1 MEPEESDHEG
11 QDVPSALV
19 RRACDQ
25 CRLRKIRCDKRT
37 PCSNCRSS
45 SIVCRST
52 GRGQKPPEPR
62 RRVLI
67 SNQYEKKIDLIEE
80 RLASIEST
88 LQQLAKN
95 TSQLQGSTGLNS
107 RESHFAPSPQ
117 KSTPSQPSFAT
128 SNPAKPKGP
137 LYLANP
143 TIEQHDHSSGF
154 EGSSSL
160 TAHGAYASAFL
171 ESAVSKSSPQ
181 VLSSPKISAAL
192 SSLKQLVGIQT
203 QRREADSQG
212 SQLPTKNARLGV
224 KRDIRDLEMPPLP
237 LVLDILRKVQET
249 PPAFFGGYV
258 PFLSVKYFTEKCREV
273 YFCIDDYSDAA
284 FVVTNFC
291 LYSALYEYGGMER
304 DASSREEHRHC
315 IEMCRDNL
323 ETALAN
329 LNILMPASHESI
341 MALALGA
348 MHALEISK
356 PSVAWTLASTAMNLC
371 QTLGY
376 HRITSMEH
384 DPISVQRQK
393 QHLFWSVYTILNM
406 MSLRLG
412 RASSIQNYDISLPP
426 LDESADV
433 PYPWG
438 PVCIWW
444 TRSAIIQSEVYQYL
458 YSPEALQKPESERV
472 THAHRL
478 AAEMQSKVMEP
489 FEKFMASDL
498 KISEIDLM
506 YLATDKVSRLA
517 IMTLIYRAIP
527 ASTDPGSVATFIPEC
542 IETAREALEIHR
554 QCVAA
559 LNETDDFM
567 KISYM
572 HWGILLSP
580 FVPFIVIF
588 CNIITKSNGDDLAR
602 LEEFIAS
609 LQPLSTFSQSVD
621 RLHTLCSVLGTV
633 ARLYYEANTR
643 TQTAADQDQDLIEV
657 GQEFDVYLSALGLAP
672 TNPMNPPNS
681 GAFQMGNSQ
690 GYFQTDNP
698 GMHVSSADISEQNGG
713 GFSALDPSQVQG
725 QDSGTA
731 AQLGN
736 WFWGNQYM
744 MGLLEEDLSQFNPS
758 LHLRRIQLNY
768 STARHIV
775 DAITLAS
782 EGFDAGTVLALW
794 FDQCGRAIRYS
805 REPLEDASDIA
816 NVSDAM
822 LNEYSC
828 WTNAQIGQAHE

>member
-1 MEPEESDHEG
+1 MEHEGSDHEG
-11 QDVPSALV
+11 REVPSALV

-45 SIVCRST
+45 SIACRST
-52 GRGQKPPEPR
+52 GEGQKPSEPR

-95 TSQLQGSTGLNS
+95 TSQPHSFTAPNRS
-107 RESHFAPSPQ
+107 ESHFAPSPQ
-117 KSTPSQPSFAT
+117 KSTPSQPSST
-128 SNPAKPKGP
+128 TPNSAKPKGP
-137 LYLANP
+137 LYLSNR
-143 TIEQHDHSSGF
+143 TIEEHDSSAGF

-171 ESAVSKSSPQ
+171 ESAVSQSSPQ
-181 VLSSPKISAAL
+181 VLSSPKITAAL
-192 SSLKQLVGIQT
+192 SSLKQLVGIQN
-203 QRREADSQG
+203 QRREADLQRSQP
-212 SQLPTKNARLGV
+212 LTKNARLGV
-224 KRDIRDLEMPPLP
+224 RRDIRDLEMPPLP
-237 LVLDILRKVQET
+237 VALDMLRNIQEN

-273 YFCIDDYSDAA
+273 YFCIQDYSDAA
-284 FVVTNFC
+284 FIITTFC
-291 LYSALYEYGGMER
+291 MYGLFHEYGGMEK
-304 DASSREEHRHC
+304 DVTMREEHHRY
-315 IEMCRDNL
+315 IEMCRNNL

-329 LNILMPASHESI
+329 LNILMPANHDSI
-341 MALALGA
+341 MALSLGA

-376 HRITSMEH
+376 HRLTSMEH
-384 DPISVQRQK
+384 DPVPVQRQK
-393 QHLFWSVYTILNM
+393 QLLFWTVYTILNM

-412 RASSIQNYDISLPP
+412 RASSIQNYDISLPMLEENP
-426 LDESADV
+426 EEI
-433 PYPWG
+433 PQPWG
-438 PVCIWW
+438 PVCSWW

-489 FEKFMASDL
+489 FEKFMSSDL
-498 KISEIDLM
+498 KVSDMDLM
-506 YLATDKVSRLA
+506 YLATDKISRLA

-527 ASTDPGSVATFIPEC
+527 ASADSGHGATFIPKC

-554 QCVAA
+554 NCVAA
-559 LNETDDFM
+559 LNETDNFM

-580 FVPFIVIF
+580 FVPFIVLF
-588 CNIITKSNGDDLAR
+588 CNIITTSNGDDLAL

-609 LQPLSTFSQSVD
+609 LQPLTTFSQSIE

-633 ARLYYEANTR
+633 ARLYFEANTR
-643 TQTAADQDQDLIEV
+643 TQAAADQENLIEV

-672 TNPMNPPNS
+672 PTHMNPLNS
-681 GAFQMGNSQ
+681 DNSQMVNSQ
-690 GYFQTDNP
+690 GYSHTDNP
-698 GMHVSSADISEQNGG
+698 AMHVSSAELSQPDVG
-713 GFSALDPSQVQG
+713 GFSAPVDSSQAPG
-725 QDSGTA
+725 QDLGTA

-744 MGLLEEDLSQFNPS
+744 MGLLEEDLSQFNP
-758 LHLRRIQLNY
+758 
-768 STARHIV
+768 
-775 DAITLAS
+775 
-782 EGFDAGTVLALW
+782 
-794 FDQCGRAIRYS
+794 GR
-805 REPLEDASDIA
+805 P
-816 NVSDAM
+816 
-822 LNEYSC
+822 
-828 WTNAQIGQAHE
+828 

>member
-1 MEPEESDHEG
+1 MDPGESNHEG
-11 QDVPSALV
+11 REVTSALI

-45 SIVCRST
+45 SIACRST
-52 GRGQKPPEPR
+52 GEGQKPSEPR

-95 TSQLQGSTGLNS
+95 TSQLQGFTAPNP

-117 KSTPSQPSFAT
+117 KSTPSQPSLT
-128 SNPAKPKGP
+128 TRNPAKPKGP

-143 TIEQHDHSSGF
+143 TLEQHDSSSGF

-181 VLSSPKISAAL
+181 VLSSPKINAAL
-192 SSLKQLVGIQT
+192 SSLKQLVGIQN
-203 QRREADSQG
+203 QRREADLQG
-212 SQLPTKNARLGV
+212 SQPTKNARLGV
-224 KRDIRDLEMPPLP
+224 RCDIRDLEMPPLP
-237 LVLDILRKVQET
+237 VVLDILRKIQEST
-249 PPAFFGGYV
+249 PACFGGYV

-273 YFCIDDYSDAA
+273 YFCIEDYSEAA
-284 FVVTNFC
+284 FVITNFC
-291 LYSALYEYGGMER
+291 LYGVFYEYGGMEKEG
-304 DASSREEHRHC
+304 SVREEHQNY

-323 ETALAN
+323 EAALAN
-329 LNILMPASHESI
+329 LNILMPATHESI
-341 MALALGA
+341 MALAA

-356 PSVAWTLASTAMNLC
+356 PSVGWTLASTAMNLC

-376 HRITSMEH
+376 HRFISMEH
-384 DPISVQRQK
+384 DPLPVQRQK
-393 QHLFWSVYTILNM
+393 QVLFWSIYTILNM

-412 RASSIQNYDISLPP
+412 RASPVQTYDISLPIP
-426 LDESADV
+426 DENVDV
-433 PYPWG
+433 PHPWG
-438 PVCIWW
+438 PVCMWW
-444 TRSAIIQSEVYQYL
+444 TRLAIIQSEVYQYL

-478 AAEMQSKVMEP
+478 AAEMKSKVMEP
-489 FEKFMASDL
+489 FEKFMSSDL
-498 KISEIDLM
+498 KVSEIDLM

-527 ASTDPGSVATFIPEC
+527 ASTDSDTVAAFIPEC
-542 IETAREALEIHR
+542 IETAREALEVHR

-572 HWGILLSP
+572 HCVIFDEMAIQAQTNKFSQKKYRGILLSP

-588 CNIITKSNGDDLAR
+588 CNIITTSNADDLSL

-609 LQPLSTFSQSVD
+609 LQPLCAFSQSID
-621 RLHTLCSVLGTV
+621 RLHTLCSVFGTV
-633 ARLYYEANTR
+633 ARLYFEANTR
-643 TQTAADQDQDLIEV
+643 TQTAADQDQNLAEV

-672 TNPMNPPNS
+672 PTHMNPPNS
-681 GAFQMGNSQ
+681 GTYPMGNSQ
-690 GYFQTDNP
+690 GYFQADNP
-698 GMHVSSADISEQNGG
+698 AMHVSPAELSQHHVG
-713 GFSALDPSQVQG
+713 GFSAPADSSQVQG
-725 QDSGTA
+725 QGSGTA

-744 MGLLEEDLSQFNPS
+744 MGLLEEDLSQVNS
-758 LHLRRIQLNY
+758 GW
-768 STARHIV
+768 S
-775 DAITLAS
+775 
-782 EGFDAGTVLALW
+782 
-794 FDQCGRAIRYS
+794 
-805 REPLEDASDIA
+805 
-816 NVSDAM
+816 
-822 LNEYSC
+822 
-828 WTNAQIGQAHE
+828 

>member
-1 MEPEESDHEG
+1 MEAEGSDYEG
-11 QDVPSALV
+11 REVPSTLV

-45 SIVCRST
+45 SIACRST
-52 GRGQKPPEPR
+52 GEGQKPSEPR

-67 SNQYEKKIDLIEE
+67 SNQYEKKIDSIEE

-95 TSQLQGSTGLNS
+95 TSQVQGFTTSNP

-117 KSTPSQPSFAT
+117 KSTPTQPSST
-128 SNPAKPKGP
+128 TRNHAKSKGP

-143 TIEQHDHSSGF
+143 TLEQHDSSSGF

-171 ESAVSKSSPQ
+171 ESAVSKGSPQ
-181 VLSSPKISAAL
+181 VLSSPKINAAL
-192 SSLKQLVGIQT
+192 SSLKQLVGIQN
-203 QRREADSQG
+203 QRREADLQG
-212 SQLPTKNARLGV
+212 SQFPTKNARLGV
-224 KRDIRDLEMPPLP
+224 RRDIRDLEMPPLS
-237 LVLDILRKVQET
+237 LVLDLLRKIQET
-249 PPAFFGGYV
+249 PPACFGGYV

-273 YFCIDDYSDAA
+273 YFCVDDYSDAA

-291 LYSALYEYGGMER
+291 LYSILYEYGAMQK
-304 DASSREEHRHC
+304 DATMREEDQHY
-315 IEMCRDNL
+315 IEMCRENL

-329 LNILMPASHESI
+329 LNILMPANHESI
-341 MALALGA
+341 MALAIGA
-348 MHALEISK
+348 IHALEISK
-356 PSVAWTLASTAMNLC
+356 PSVGWTLASTAMNLC

-376 HRITSMEH
+376 HRFSSMEH
-384 DPISVQRQK
+384 EPISVQRQK

-412 RASSIQNYDISLPP
+412 RASSIQTYDIRLPILEENP
-426 LDESADV
+426 DV
-433 PYPWG
+433 PHPWG

-458 YSPEALQKPESERV
+458 YSPEALQKPQNERV
-472 THAHRL
+472 AHARRL

-489 FEKFMASDL
+489 FEEFMSSDL
-498 KISEIDLM
+498 KVSEIDLM

-517 IMTLIYRAIP
+517 ILTLIYRAIP
-527 ASTDPGSVATFIPEC
+527 ASTESGSAATFIPEC
-542 IETAREALEIHR
+542 IDTARQALEIHR

-559 LNETDDFM
+559 LNETDDLL

-588 CNIITKSNGDDLAR
+588 CNIITTSNADDLFL

-609 LQPLSTFSQSVD
+609 LQPLSAFSQSVD

-633 ARLYYEANTR
+633 ARLYFEANTR
-643 TQTAADQDQDLIEV
+643 TQTAADQDQDLAQV

-672 TNPMNPPNS
+672 TNYMNTTNS
-681 GAFQMGNSQ
+681 DNFQMGNSQ
-690 GYFQTDNP
+690 GYFQADNP
-698 GMHVSSADISEQNGG
+698 AIHVNAAELPQQHVG
-713 GFSALDPSQVQG
+713 GFSAPPDASQVQG
-725 QDSGTA
+725 QGSGTA

-744 MGLLEEDLSQFNPS
+744 MGLLEEDLSQFNPGWS
-758 LHLRRIQLNY
+758 
-768 STARHIV
+768 
-775 DAITLAS
+775 
-782 EGFDAGTVLALW
+782 
-794 FDQCGRAIRYS
+794 GR
-805 REPLEDASDIA
+805 E
-816 NVSDAM
+816 
-822 LNEYSC
+822 
-828 WTNAQIGQAHE
+828 

>member
-1 MEPEESDHEG
+1 MEHEGSDHEG
-11 QDVPSALV
+11 REVPSALV

-37 PCSNCRSS
+37 PCSNCRGS

-52 GRGQKPPEPR
+52 GEGQKPSEPR

-95 TSQLQGSTGLNS
+95 TSQPQGFTAPNRS
-107 RESHFAPSPQ
+107 ESHFAPSPQ
-117 KSTPSQPSFAT
+117 KSAPSQPSST
-128 SNPAKPKGP
+128 TPNSAKPKGP
-137 LYLANP
+137 SYLANR
-143 TIEQHDHSSGF
+143 TIEEHDSSAGF

-171 ESAVSKSSPQ
+171 ESAVSQSSPQ
-181 VLSSPKISAAL
+181 VLSSPKITAAL
-192 SSLKQLVGIQT
+192 SSLKQLVGIQN
-203 QRREADSQG
+203 QRREADLQG
-212 SQLPTKNARLGV
+212 SQPLTKNARLGV
-224 KRDIRDLEMPPLP
+224 RRDIRDLEMPPLP
-237 LVLDILRKVQET
+237 VTLDMLRNIQEN

-273 YFCIDDYSDAA
+273 YFCIHDYSDAA
-284 FVVTNFC
+284 FIITNFSMYG
-291 LYSALYEYGGMER
+291 LFYEYGGMEK
-304 DASSREEHRHC
+304 DVTMREEHQHY
-315 IEMCRDNL
+315 IMMCRNNL

-329 LNILMPASHESI
+329 LNILMPADHDSI
-341 MALALGA
+341 MALSLGA

-376 HRITSMEH
+376 HRFTSMEH
-384 DPISVQRQK
+384 DPIPVQRQK
-393 QHLFWSVYTILNM
+393 QLLFWTVYTILNM

-412 RASSIQNYDISLPP
+412 RASSIQNYDISLPM
-426 LDESADV
+426 LDENPAEI
-433 PYPWG
+433 PHPWG
-438 PVCIWW
+438 PVCTWW

-489 FEKFMASDL
+489 FEKFMSSDL
-498 KISEIDLM
+498 KVSDIDLM
-506 YLATDKVSRLA
+506 YLATDKISRLA

-527 ASTDPGSVATFIPEC
+527 ASTDSGRGATFIPEC
-542 IETAREALEIHR
+542 IGTAREALEVHR
-554 QCVAA
+554 HCVAA

-572 HWGILLSP
+572 HWGVLISP

-588 CNIITKSNGDDLAR
+588 CNIITTSNADDLTL

-609 LQPLSTFSQSVD
+609 LEPLTTFSQSIE

-633 ARLYYEANTR
+633 ARLYFEANTR
-643 TQTAADQDQDLIEV
+643 PQAATDQENLIEV

-672 TNPMNPPNS
+672 PTHMNPPNS
-681 GAFQMGNSQ
+681 ENSQ
-690 GYFQTDNP
+690 MVNPQGYSQTDNP
-698 GMHVSSADISEQNGG
+698 AMHVSSAELSQQDVG
-713 GFSALDPSQVQG
+713 GFSAPVDSSQAPG

-744 MGLLEEDLSQFNPS
+744 MGLLEEDLSQFNP
-758 LHLRRIQLNY
+758 
-768 STARHIV
+768 
-775 DAITLAS
+775 
-782 EGFDAGTVLALW
+782 
-794 FDQCGRAIRYS
+794 GR
-805 REPLEDASDIA
+805 
-816 NVSDAM
+816 M
-822 LNEYSC
+822 
-828 WTNAQIGQAHE
+828 

>member
-1 MEPEESDHEG
+1 MEPEGSDHERREA
-11 QDVPSALV
+11 PSALV

-45 SIVCRST
+45 SIACRST
-52 GRGQKPPEPR
+52 GEGQKPPEPR

-95 TSQLQGSTGLNS
+95 TSQLQGFTAPNP

-117 KSTPSQPSFAT
+117 KSTPSQPSST
-128 SNPAKPKGP
+128 PGNTGKPKGP
-137 LYLANP
+137 WYLANP
-143 TIEQHDHSSGF
+143 TIEQHDSNSTF

-181 VLSSPKISAAL
+181 VLSSPKINAAL
-192 SSLKQLVGIQT
+192 ASLKQLVGIQS
-203 QRREADSQG
+203 QRREADLQG
-212 SQLPTKNARLGV
+212 GQLPMKNARLGV
-224 KRDIRDLEMPPLP
+224 RRDIRDLEMPPLP
-237 LVLDILRKVQET
+237 VVLDVLRKVQEK
-249 PPAFFGGYV
+249 PPACFGGYV
-258 PFLSVKYFTEKCREV
+258 PFMSVQYFTDKCREV
-273 YFCIDDYSDAA
+273 YFCLEDYSDTA

-291 LYSALYEYGGMER
+291 LYSVLYEY
-304 DASSREEHRHC
+304 DAEEKDTTTREEHQNY
-315 IEMCRDNL
+315 IQMCRDNL

-329 LNILMPASHESI
+329 LNILMPATYESI
-341 MALALGA
+341 MALILGA

-376 HRITSMEH
+376 HRFTSMEN
-384 DPISVQRQK
+384 DPVPVQHQK
-393 QHLFWSVYTILNM
+393 QLLFWSVYTVLSM

-412 RASSIQNYDISLPP
+412 RAPSIHNYDISLPAP
-426 LDESADV
+426 DESIGV
-433 PYPWG
+433 PEPWG
-438 PVCIWW
+438 PVCVCW
-444 TRSAIIQSEVYQYL
+444 TRSAIIQTDIYRYL
-458 YSPEALQKPESERV
+458 YSPDALQKPESERV

-489 FEKFMASDL
+489 FEKFMSS
-498 KISEIDLM
+498 KPKVSEMDLM
-506 YLATDKVSRLA
+506 YLATDKVNRLA

-527 ASTDPGSVATFIPEC
+527 ASTDSGRVATFIPEC

-559 LNETDDFM
+559 LNETDYIM

-572 HWGILLSP
+572 HWAILMSP

-588 CNIITKSNGDDLAR
+588 CNIITTSNADDLAR
-602 LEEFIAS
+602 LEEFVAS
-609 LQPLSTFSQSVD
+609 LQPLSTFSQSIE
-621 RLHTLCSVLGTV
+621 RLYNLSSVLGTV
-633 ARLYYEANTR
+633 ARLYFEANTR
-643 TQTAADQDQDLIEV
+643 TQTAANQNQNLIEV

-681 GAFQMGNSQ
+681 SSQMGNSQ
-690 GYFQTDNP
+690 GYFPDNP
-698 GMHVSSADISEQNGG
+698 GMDVSSAELPQQNAG
-713 GFSALDPSQVQG
+713 GFSAPVDSYQAQG

-744 MGLLEEDLSQFNPS
+744 MGLLEEDLSQFNP
-758 LHLRRIQLNY
+758 
-768 STARHIV
+768 
-775 DAITLAS
+775 
-782 EGFDAGTVLALW
+782 GW
-794 FDQCGRAIRYS
+794 
-805 REPLEDASDIA
+805 P
-816 NVSDAM
+816 
-822 LNEYSC
+822 
-828 WTNAQIGQAHE
+828 